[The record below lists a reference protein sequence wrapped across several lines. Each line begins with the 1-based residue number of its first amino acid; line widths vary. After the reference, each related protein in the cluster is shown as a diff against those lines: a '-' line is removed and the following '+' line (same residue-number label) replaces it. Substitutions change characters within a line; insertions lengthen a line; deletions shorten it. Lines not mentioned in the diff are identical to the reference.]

1 MSANDI
7 MEMDSMTEEM
17 EGDFE
22 AGMIDEE
29 VGKRKAPETFV
40 LTSVWMSWV
49 LCRHSLNVISKN

>member
-1 MSANDI
+1 MSGNDI

-29 VGKRKAPETFV
+29 IGKRQRLKHLFLLVCGRLGCSANAV
-40 LTSVWMSWV
+40 
-49 LCRHSLNVISKN
+49 

>member
-1 MSANDI
+1 MSGNDI

-29 VGKRKAPETFV
+29 VGKRKRLKHLFLLVCGWLGCSANTV
-40 LTSVWMSWV
+40 
-49 LCRHSLNVISKN
+49 